1 VNDFWYKATIFGL
14 LLMFVCAPF
23 AGFAP
28 LLLIILLGGVY
39 WFFAPIFQAFFN
51 KPDVAGDCEASA
63 ARSAQSEGRTAPK
76 ELRHR
81 SSSITVESQS
91 EYTQK

>member
-1 VNDFWYKATIFGL
+1 MSIEAILNDFWYKATIFGL

-28 LLLIILLGGVY
+28 LLLIILVGVAY

-51 KPDVAGDCEASA
+51 KPEIASDCEAS
-63 ARSAQSEGRTAPK
+63 R
-76 ELRHR
+76 RHR
-81 SSSITVESQS
+81 SNSTAISSPPESP
-91 EYTQK
+91 KK